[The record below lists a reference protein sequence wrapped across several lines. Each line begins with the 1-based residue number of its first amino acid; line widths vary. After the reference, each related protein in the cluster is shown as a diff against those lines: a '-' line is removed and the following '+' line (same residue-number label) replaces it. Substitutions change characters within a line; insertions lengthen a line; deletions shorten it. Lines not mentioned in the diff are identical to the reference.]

1 MVLLAATFIFINFHG
16 LLEYLPASRN
26 NEALGKPRLS
36 VLSYNTGFYNEKP
49 ETYSL
54 KDHEQ
59 TFQEWL
65 MEVDA
70 DVICLQESVHES
82 LRDNFKKSEK
92 YPFKFFLENTYGLG
106 GLTILSKYKFIEQ
119 GVIFQGDWKR
129 YNGAIYV
136 DIRIGDD
143 TLRVINVHLH
153 SMGLFNPFATGYFA
167 RTIKNNLNAIRVGA
181 LIRRKQIIKL
191 NQFLNSTEIPMIMC
205 ADLNETAHSFGY
217 NLISKKVTDTFF
229 ESGNGFGFTLNKP
242 FLNHLRIDYHFHNDR
257 IHPHI
262 LTVFSNIEF
271 SQHFPVYGIYEVK

>member
-1 MVLLAATFIFINFHG
+1 MNKYLILIFTLLIGLAFSVDKYISPLSTYYFYLLQPFYPVFYFLFFIILVFGFIRKIYPLVLLAATFIFINFHG

-136 DIRIGDD
+136 DIRIGDEH
-143 TLRVINVHLH
+143 I
-153 SMGLFNPFATGYFA
+153 
-167 RTIKNNLNAIRVGA
+167 
-181 LIRRKQIIKL
+181 
-191 NQFLNSTEIPMIMC
+191 
-205 ADLNETAHSFGY
+205 Y
-217 NLISKKVTDTFF
+217 NI
-229 ESGNGFGFTLNKP
+229 G
-242 FLNHLRIDYHFHNDR
+242 
-257 IHPHI
+257 
-262 LTVFSNIEF
+262 
-271 SQHFPVYGIYEVK
+271 VYGEEMKIERNVDYGEVKDLLGDH